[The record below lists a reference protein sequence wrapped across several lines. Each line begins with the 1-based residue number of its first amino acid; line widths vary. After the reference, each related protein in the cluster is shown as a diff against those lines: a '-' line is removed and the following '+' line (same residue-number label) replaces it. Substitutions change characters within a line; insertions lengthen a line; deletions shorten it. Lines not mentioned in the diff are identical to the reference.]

1 MLSNHI
7 KLFVAASILT
17 LASPAYC
24 RVVPEIRDFLDEET
38 GFIGNA
44 VVDNEAGLSAAG
56 KKFRFEVF
64 ALRLRG
70 LVGFDAANSIN
81 VTLVPEVELFFERE
95 PEKKP

>member
-1 MLSNHI
+1 MLSNYL
-7 KLFVAASILT
+7 KLFIAASTLT

-24 RVVPEIRDFLDEET
+24 RVIPEIRDFLDEET
-38 GFIGNA
+38 GLIGNA
-44 VVDNEAGLSAAG
+44 VADNEPGLSASG

-70 LVGFDAANSIN
+70 LVGFDAANAVN
-81 VTLVPEVELFFERE
+81 VTLIPEVELFFERE